1 MAEISK
7 QNLIVKGT
15 NQCNEK
21 WTQSSAVG
29 GKKFVLTSKS
39 KPCAKSQNLQD
50 IPFDLKQHRKLR
62 KATMIRNRAVHDL
75 KEPTIEQANMM
86 FDYVATFIENYIKS
100 AERKL

>member
-50 IPFDLKQHRKLR
+50 IPFDLKPLWARSEIMGS
-62 KATMIRNRAVHDL
+62 AL
-75 KEPTIEQANMM
+75 KIIQSVE
-86 FDYVATFIENYIKS
+86 
-100 AERKL
+100 